1 MFKIKNQKRKVL
13 ISTAV
18 LAIIVSSD
26 ISFAQSGN
34 NYFAGKTIDLYIG
47 FSAGGGY
54 DTYARI
60 VADHLQRHIP
70 GNPTI
75 IPQQMP
81 GGGSRTLARY
91 MATIAPSDGTAIATT
106 EAALPVLQALAE
118 GEPEYD
124 NGAFRYIGNP
134 ISDNNLTVT
143 WHTSPVKTVDDA
155 REITARMSAT
165 AANIS
170 SFLPQ
175 AMNEILGTK
184 FELIMGY
191 AGGAEENLAMQ
202 QGEVD
207 GRGANSFA
215 SYKATT
221 QFVNN
226 NELNYL
232 IQAGLVKDK
241 DLPDVP
247 LLHELAENEIDEAA
261 LRLISAPSALGRPL
275 YTAPGTPDEVVQIL
289 RDAFDATMADPDFLA
304 AAERAGLALNPIPG
318 AELQQIVDDILNADP
333 QAVTRLR
340 EALIALLPS

>member
-1 MFKIKNQKRKVL
+1 MKRSSARMSLKAFVF
-13 ISTAV
+13 SAV
-18 LAIIVSSD
+18 SLLGMGGANAAD
-26 ISFAQSGN
+26 D
-34 NYFAGKTIDLYIG
+34 YFAGKTINLYIG

-60 VADHLQRHIP
+60 VADHMQRHIP

-118 GEPEYD
+118 GEVEYD
-124 NGAFRYIGNP
+124 NAAFRYIGNP

-143 WHTSPVKTVDDA
+143 WHTSAVKTVEDA
-155 REITARMSAT
+155 RTNSARMSAT

-175 AMNEILGTK
+175 AMNAILGTK
-184 FELIMGY
+184 FDLIMGY

-221 QFVNN
+221 TFVAN
-226 NELNYL
+226 NEINYL
-232 IQAGLVKDK
+232 VQAGLVKDK

-247 LLHELAENEIDEAA
+247 LLHELADNEIDEAA
-261 LRLISAPSALGRPL
+261 LRLISAPSAVGRPL
-275 YTAPGTPDEVVQIL
+275 YTAPGTPDDVVQIL
-289 RDAFDATMADPDFLA
+289 RDAFDATMADPEFLA

-318 AELQQIVDDILNADP
+318 HELQQIVDDILNADP